1 MARDDRTPG
10 PADPRSRVLT
20 YLSGGRPAFGIDV
33 VPATDLA
40 VDTAVPLIVDAAVEV
55 NVAVVAVV
63 VVVAD
68 AAVASNRLRYSQISQ
83 WLMLQEGGKSVLF
96 YSYEVAGSERVVL
109 LLGTNGTNEMMPL
122 VLLVANVFEAS
133 SVERRDVLCALVE
146 ATEISER
153 STARRPFAD

>member
-1 MARDDRTPG
+1 
-10 PADPRSRVLT
+10 
-20 YLSGGRPAFGIDV
+20 
-33 VPATDLA
+33 
-40 VDTAVPLIVDAAVEV
+40 
-55 NVAVVAVV
+55 
-63 VVVAD
+63 
-68 AAVASNRLRYSQISQ
+68 
-83 WLMLQEGGKSVLF
+83 MLQEGGKSVLF